1 MTVSCSRV
9 LVPVCLPV
17 TVSSY
22 HITNPCAGGGDAG
35 AGSCCWFPPQLGVV
49 GRPRCPA
56 GGGGRDAAGGARA
69 GAAPSLPRG
78 YALFISR
85 PSPAPAA
92 APPSTAASAAAPPAP
107 EGRSR
112 VRGRSSAAAWPRA
125 LSGQSGFLGAVPGR
139 PRQRRRE
146 GLGVARRPS
155 PAIGAWRCGAAPGR
169 PDAPR
174 PCAAPQVPER
184 AESGRAGGGA
194 VWGSR

>member
-1 MTVSCSRV
+1 MSACHGEQLPHNQSLCRRGGCRCRELL
-9 LVPVCLPV
+9 LVPAAAGRGWAAALPRWRGRAGR
-17 TVSSY
+17 SGR
-22 HITNPCAGGGDAG
+22 CARRGGAL
-35 AGSCCWFPPQLGVV
+35 AAARLRVVYLPAESCT
-49 GRPRCPA
+49 RCP
-56 GGGGRDAAGGARA
+56 
-69 GAAPSLPRG
+69 
-78 YALFISR
+78 SR
-85 PSPAPAA
+85 PGRVAAAA

-125 LSGQSGFLGAVPGR
+125 LSGQSGLLGAVPGR

>member
-1 MTVSCSRV
+1 MGVQEE
-9 LVPVCLPV
+9 
-17 TVSSY
+17 
-22 HITNPCAGGGDAG
+22 GGAAG
-35 AGSCCWFPPQLGVV
+35 AGAAAV
-49 GRPRCPA
+49 PA
-56 GGGGRDAAGGARA
+56 ADERVWAGGGRDVAGGARA
-69 GAAPSLPRG
+69 GAVPSLPAG
-78 YALFISR
+78 FALFMSR
-85 PSPAPAA
+85 PTRPRAACPARVASQPQRPRPPQRPRGRARRR
-92 APPSTAASAAAPPAP
+92 APAAPPAP

-112 VRGRSSAAAWPRA
+112 ARGRSSTAASPRA
-125 LSGQSGFLGAVPGR
+125 LSGRSGFLGAVPVPGR

-155 PAIGAWRCGAAPGR
+155 PAIGAWRCGAAPER